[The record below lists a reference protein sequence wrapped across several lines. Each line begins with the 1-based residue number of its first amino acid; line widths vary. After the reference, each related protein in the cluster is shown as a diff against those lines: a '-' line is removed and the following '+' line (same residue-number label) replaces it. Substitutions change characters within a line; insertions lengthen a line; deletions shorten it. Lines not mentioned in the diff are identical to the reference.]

1 MSEHRKVLVISKG
14 AMMAI
19 VEASWRCLWLL
30 ISLAEIGE
38 LEIDIRMGSAE
49 TPESGLRFHIK
60 QRTLERRA
68 SHNLSVG

>member
-49 TPESGLRFHIK
+49 TPESVRVLHLIHS
-60 QRTLERRA
+60 TL
-68 SHNLSVG
+68 